1 MVKGINLRM
10 LCFVALIAALATGC
24 TTSSSHTPQMTE
36 MPEGPL
42 QSYRYQMASRVNR
55 AILTDVYVWHDDSTH
70 QGLLTLEGDESPLV
84 AGMEIPQ
91 PINVGEEVFDSLYRI
106 IADARLFELDTHYG
120 KTYFVDAYA
129 YPAWNLVAEFADA
142 TIISVSEGEEPV
154 GGKEGLNRVTKFLTE
169 VARAKGL
176 EWLVTQPIDLNAY
189 DEFADM
195 GTLLVRQEDEG
206 RGDSSMVFERK
217 TWPTE
222 ELQVTIVLMPD
233 GQNRYKEKGT
243 GNTWEL
249 KWVEDE
255 LTLVCRSPQGK
266 PLYAT
271 MAHTGSLLGWDWD
284 MKVYHLLTG
293 SFTDDQGRS
302 VTLKR
307 SGSVKGLLGKDEE
320 SLHLRNYHGRPAFRF
335 VVGDY
340 PDERYYGF
348 VPTAD
353 GLDIYDTKAEPDSDD
368 DDRVLT
374 TKICHLK
381 RTGESD
387 YQWLHSELLD
397 SYYVVFFSPAER
409 VKMLETVEKPDVK
422 TPQDE
427 WNAWVLRTF

>member
-1 MVKGINLRM
+1 MTKETNLKM
-10 LCFVALIAALATGC
+10 LCLALLVVVLLAGC
-24 TTSSSHTPQMTE
+24 TSSSSHTPQMTE

-42 QSYRYQMASRVNR
+42 QSYRYRMSSRLNSTV
-55 AILTDVYVWHDDSTH
+55 LMDVHVWHDDSTN

-142 TIISVSEGEEPV
+142 TIISDSEGEEPED
-154 GGKEGLNRVTKFLTE
+154 GKEGLNNVVKYLSK
-169 VARAKGL
+169 VARTKGL
-176 EWLVTQPIDLNAY
+176 EWLATQPIDLNAY
-189 DEFADM
+189 AEFADM
-195 GTLLVRQEDEG
+195 GTLLVRQENETQDN
-206 RGDSSMVFERK
+206 SNIVFERK

-222 ELQVTIVLMPD
+222 ELLGTIVLTPD

-243 GNTWEL
+243 GNVWEL

-255 LTLVCRSPQGK
+255 LTLVCRSAQGK
-266 PLYAT
+266 PLYA
-271 MAHTGSLLGWDWD
+271 MIAHTRSRLGWDWD

-293 SFTDDQGRS
+293 IFTDEQGRS
-302 VTLKR
+302 VTIKR
-307 SGSVKGLLGKDEE
+307 GGSVEGLLGKGEE
-320 SLHLRNYHGRPAFRF
+320 GLHLRNYRERPAFRF

-353 GLDIYDTKAEPDSDD
+353 GLDIYDTKVDPASE

-374 TKICHLK
+374 TKVCHLK
-381 RTGESD
+381 RTGDSD
-387 YQWLHSELLD
+387 YQWLHSEMLD
-397 SYYVVFFSPAER
+397 SYYVAFFSPAER

>member
-1 MVKGINLRM
+1 M
-10 LCFVALIAALATGC
+10 LCFVALIAALVTGC

-42 QSYRYQMASRVNR
+42 QSYRYRMSSRLNSTV
-55 AILTDVYVWHDDSTH
+55 LMDVHVWHDDSTN

-142 TIISVSEGEEPV
+142 TIISDSEGEEPED
-154 GGKEGLNRVTKFLTE
+154 GKEGLNNVVKYLSK
-169 VARAKGL
+169 VARTKGL
-176 EWLVTQPIDLNAY
+176 EWLATQPIDLSAY
-189 DEFADM
+189 GEFADM
-195 GTLLVRQEDEG
+195 GTLLVKQDNDHQD
-206 RGDSSMVFERK
+206 DSSIVFERK

-222 ELQVTIVLMPD
+222 ELQATIALIPA
-233 GQNRYKEKGT
+233 GQNRYKEKT
-243 GNTWEL
+243 
-249 KWVEDE
+249 
-255 LTLVCRSPQGK
+255 
-266 PLYAT
+266 
-271 MAHTGSLLGWDWD
+271 AHTGRLLGWDWD

-302 VTLKR
+302 VTLQR

-320 SLHLRNYHGRPAFRF
+320 SLHLRNYHGRTAFRF

-348 VPTAD
+348 VPTPD
-353 GLDIYDTKAEPDSDD
+353 GLDIYDTKAEPDSDG
-368 DDRVLT
+368 DDRVQT
-374 TKICHLK
+374 TKVCHLK
-381 RTGESD
+381 RTGKSD
-387 YQWLHSELLD
+387 YKWLHSELLD
-397 SYYVVFFSPAER
+397 SYYVAFFSPAER

>member
-91 PINVGEEVFDSLYRI
+91 PINVVEEVFDSLYRI

-129 YPAWNLVAEFADA
+129 YPAWNLVAEFADV

-222 ELQVTIVLMPD
+222 ELQATIVLMPD

-397 SYYVVFFSPAER
+397 SYYVAFFSPAER
-409 VKMLETVEKPDVK
+409 VKMLGTVEKPDVK
-422 TPQDE
+422 TSQDE

>member
-1 MVKGINLRM
+1 MM
-10 LCFVALIAALATGC
+10 LCFVALIAALVTGC

-42 QSYRYQMASRVNR
+42 QSYRYRMSSRLNSTV
-55 AILTDVYVWHDDSTH
+55 LMDVYVWHDDSTN

-142 TIISVSEGEEPV
+142 TIISDSEGEEPED
-154 GGKEGLNRVTKFLTE
+154 GKEGLNNVVKYLSK
-169 VARAKGL
+169 VARTKGL
-176 EWLVTQPIDLNAY
+176 EWLATQPIDLSAY
-189 DEFADM
+189 GEFADM
-195 GTLLVRQEDEG
+195 GTLLVKQDNDHQD
-206 RGDSSMVFERK
+206 DSSIVFERK

-222 ELQVTIVLMPD
+222 ELQATIALIPA
-233 GQNRYKEKGT
+233 GQNRYKEKST

-266 PLYAT
+266 PLYAMT
-271 MAHTGSLLGWDWD
+271 AHTGRLLGWDWD

-302 VTLKR
+302 VTLQR

-320 SLHLRNYHGRPAFRF
+320 SLHLRNYHGRTAFRF

-348 VPTAD
+348 VPTPD
-353 GLDIYDTKAEPDSDD
+353 GLDIYDTEAEPDSDEG
-368 DDRVLT
+368 DRVLT
-374 TKICHLK
+374 TKVCHLK
-381 RTGESD
+381 RTGDSD
-387 YQWLHSELLD
+387 YQWLHSEMLD
-397 SYYVVFFSPAER
+397 SYYVAFFSPAER

>member
-1 MVKGINLRM
+1 M
-10 LCFVALIAALATGC
+10 LCFVALIAALVAGC

-42 QSYRYQMASRVNR
+42 QSYRCQMASRVNR

-106 IADARLFELDTHYG
+106 IADARLFELDTHYD

-129 YPAWNLVAEFADA
+129 YPAWNLVAEFADV
-142 TIISVSEGEEPV
+142 TIISVSEGEEPE

-176 EWLVTQPIDLNAY
+176 EWLVTQPIALNAY

-206 RGDSSMVFERK
+206 RGDSSIVFERK

-222 ELQVTIVLMPD
+222 ELQATIVLIPA

-271 MAHTGSLLGWDWD
+271 TAHTGSLLGWDWD

-293 SFTDDQGRS
+293 LFTDDQGRS
-302 VTLKR
+302 VTLNR

-348 VPTAD
+348 VPTTD
-353 GLDIYDTKAEPDSDD
+353 GLDIYDTKAELDSDD
-368 DDRVLT
+368 DDRMLT
-374 TKICHLK
+374 TKVCHLK

-387 YQWLHSELLD
+387 YKWLHSELLD
-397 SYYVVFFSPAER
+397 SYYVAFFSPAER

>member
-1 MVKGINLRM
+1 MTKETNLKM
-10 LCFVALIAALATGC
+10 LCLALLVVVLLAGC
-24 TTSSSHTPQMTE
+24 TSSSSHTPQMTE

-42 QSYRYQMASRVNR
+42 QSYRYRMSSRLNSTV
-55 AILTDVYVWHDDSTH
+55 LMDVHVWHDDSTN

-142 TIISVSEGEEPV
+142 TIISDSEGEEPED
-154 GGKEGLNRVTKFLTE
+154 GKEGLNNVVKYLSK
-169 VARAKGL
+169 VARTKGL
-176 EWLVTQPIDLNAY
+176 EWLATQPIDLSAY
-189 DEFADM
+189 GEFADM
-195 GTLLVRQEDEG
+195 GTLLVRQENETQDN
-206 RGDSSMVFERK
+206 SNIVFERK

-222 ELQVTIVLMPD
+222 ELLGTIVLTPD

-243 GNTWEL
+243 GNAWEL

-255 LTLVCRSPQGK
+255 LTLVCRSAQGK
-266 PLYAT
+266 PLYA
-271 MAHTGSLLGWDWD
+271 MIAHTRSRLGWDWD

-293 SFTDDQGRS
+293 IFTDEQGRS
-302 VTLKR
+302 VTIKR
-307 SGSVKGLLGKDEE
+307 GGSVEGLLGKGEE
-320 SLHLRNYHGRPAFRF
+320 SLHLRNYRERPAFRF

-353 GLDIYDTKAEPDSDD
+353 GLDIYDTKVDPASE

-374 TKICHLK
+374 TKVCHLK

-387 YQWLHSELLD
+387 YKWLHSEMLD
-397 SYYVVFFSPAER
+397 SYYVAFFSPAER

>member
-1 MVKGINLRM
+1 M
-10 LCFVALIAALATGC
+10 LCFVELIAALVAGC

-176 EWLVTQPIDLNAY
+176 EWLVTQPIALNAY

-206 RGDSSMVFERK
+206 RGDSSIVFERK

-222 ELQVTIVLMPD
+222 ELQATIVLIPA

-302 VTLKR
+302 VTLNR

-348 VPTAD
+348 VPTTD
-353 GLDIYDTKAEPDSDD
+353 GLDIYDTKVELDSDD
-368 DDRVLT
+368 DDRMLT
-374 TKICHLK
+374 TKVCHLK

-387 YQWLHSELLD
+387 YKWLHSELLD
-397 SYYVVFFSPAER
+397 SYYVAFFSPAER

>member
-1 MVKGINLRM
+1 MVKGTNLRM

-91 PINVGEEVFDSLYRI
+91 PINVGEEVFDSLFRI

-222 ELQVTIVLMPD
+222 ELLGTIVLTPD
-233 GQNRYKEKGT
+233 GQNRYMEKGT
-243 GNTWEL
+243 GNAWEL

-255 LTLVCRSPQGK
+255 LTLVCRSAQGK
-266 PLYAT
+266 PLYA
-271 MAHTGSLLGWDWD
+271 MIAHTRSRLGWDWD

-293 SFTDDQGRS
+293 IFTDEQGRS
-302 VTLKR
+302 VTIKR
-307 SGSVKGLLGKDEE
+307 GGSVEGLLGKGEE
-320 SLHLRNYHGRPAFRF
+320 SLHLRNYRERPAFRF

-353 GLDIYDTKAEPDSDD
+353 GLDIYDTKVDPASE

-374 TKICHLK
+374 TKVCHLK

-387 YQWLHSELLD
+387 YKWLHSEMLD
-397 SYYVVFFSPAER
+397 SHYLGFFSPAER
-409 VKMLETVEKPDVK
+409 KKMLETVERPAVK
-422 TPQDE
+422 SPQDE

>member
-129 YPAWNLVAEFADA
+129 YPAWNLVAEFADV
-142 TIISVSEGEEPV
+142 TIISVSEGEEPE

-176 EWLVTQPIDLNAY
+176 EWLVTQPIALNAY

-206 RGDSSMVFERK
+206 RGDSSIVFERK

-222 ELQVTIVLMPD
+222 ELQATIVLIPA

-302 VTLKR
+302 VTLNR

-348 VPTAD
+348 VPTTD
-353 GLDIYDTKAEPDSDD
+353 GLDIYDTKAELDSDD
-368 DDRVLT
+368 DDRMLT
-374 TKICHLK
+374 TKVCHLK

-387 YQWLHSELLD
+387 YKWLHSELLD
-397 SYYVVFFSPAER
+397 SYYVAFFSPAER